1 MSEHL
6 RYKLLLIYVCCAF
19 VGLDNKFT
27 KRLKNNAHE
36 LKEKQYFES
45 MGIAGLYG
53 LLYKRALENL

>member
-1 MSEHL
+1 
-6 RYKLLLIYVCCAF
+6 LLIYVCCAF

-53 LLYKRALENL
+53 LLLQESAGKLINEWGV